1 MGHVL
6 QDSLTAPAPTD
17 GTLVIQLSGQN
28 QQRVANKNRLQ
39 QIRSVYVKLHTLAEQ
54 SGLTSVLIK
63 STVSTLPVHVTRT
76 TRTSR
81 QAKGSMPPN
90 PASSLDRP
98 GIDHRPPPR
107 ASSPKYRRLS
117 APQAPL
123 AVKYSLRP

>member
-1 MGHVL
+1 MRT
-6 QDSLTAPAPTD
+6 QSLHETPVFI
-17 GTLVIQLSGQN
+17 LVTYSIN
-28 QQRVANKNRLQ
+28 
-39 QIRSVYVKLHTLAEQ
+39 
-54 SGLTSVLIK
+54 K
-63 STVSTLPVHVTRT
+63 STLQSRLL
-76 TRTSR
+76 RTSR

-90 PASSLDRP
+90 PASSLDRR